1 MLTSREGGE
10 KKKKNRYTH
19 VYVHV
24 SPANNDQS
32 MFFFFFFSLQFL
44 SLSVARFSF
53 VTNVTSNKACES
65 KSMSD
70 FPLDSPRFH
79 ALHLENTSRNSLE
92 PILELTV
99 LYIYI
104 YASITITRHKLF
116 ASLRILRVLNSF
128 RRVKLENSGE
138 LTGCWW
144 TLVFENDEI
153 IGKIRSAWPNV
164 AFPLVN
170 FNFWCPLAGLVFPS
184 GMYSVIFESFTLSNR
199 FKLSNPTGS
208 DG

>member
-32 MFFFFFFSLQFL
+32 MFFFFFFYLQFL

-99 LYIYI
+99 LYIIYI
-104 YASITITRHKLF
+104 YI
-116 ASLRILRVLNSF
+116 
-128 RRVKLENSGE
+128 
-138 LTGCWW
+138 
-144 TLVFENDEI
+144 
-153 IGKIRSAWPNV
+153 
-164 AFPLVN
+164 
-170 FNFWCPLAGLVFPS
+170 
-184 GMYSVIFESFTLSNR
+184 
-199 FKLSNPTGS
+199 
-208 DG
+208 